1 MNKATM
7 NHSGKPR
14 KGPSFATYASQPAAA
29 AIGTSGIA
37 EPPVEVTAPAP
48 PDPPVPDK
56 AAMSAREYLVATGCE
71 VREAPD
77 SPPQEAEPAP
87 LEFPK
92 PWSKVPRPWQGRTI
106 GCVVNA
112 QQAIQELAAIA
123 EAMKFNGSGFYGEL
137 RLVIPFQNGSAQG
150 VKAGLEVGI
159 R

>member
-1 MNKATM
+1 MNKATV
-7 NHSGKPR
+7 NHNGKPR
-14 KGPSFATYASQPAAA
+14 KGPSFATYASQPSAA

-37 EPPVEVTAPAP
+37 EPPVEVMAPAP
-48 PDPPVPDK
+48 PDPEVPD
-56 AAMSAREYLVATGCE
+56 SQ
-71 VREAPD
+71 
-77 SPPQEAEPAP
+77 PQEAEPAT

-92 PWSKVPRPWQGRTI
+92 PWSEVPRPTQGRNI
-106 GCVVNA
+106 GCVLNA

-137 RLVIPFQNGSAQG
+137 RLIIPFQNGLAQG